1 MKLFLSIFTFSFFF
15 AGSQQLSAQS
25 IPSDSGKVEI
35 IQEQKITQLLAK
47 HTEINSKADIQGY
60 RVKIHF
66 GGDKNKAKEIKSK
79 FISRFPDVPAYEKYD
94 QPNFNIRVG
103 DFRTKLEAYKL
114 LKEIQ
119 ADFPSAF
126 IVQDDIEFPT
136 IGTSSDK

>member
-1 MKLFLSIFTFSFFF
+1 MKNFLFLFSIFFIAASL
-15 AGSQQLSAQS
+15 QLSAQVV
-25 IPSDSGKVEI
+25 PPDSGKIEI
-35 IQEQKITQLLAK
+35 IQEHKIAQLVAK
-47 HTEINSKADIQGY
+47 HTEINSKADIKGY

-126 IVQDDIEFPT
+126 IVQDIIEFP
-136 IGTSSDK
+136 KLEQK